1 MKLRLVVEVPLPLV
15 EGEERGDFFPKLDR
29 DTMDIERTF
38 PNTAVVMQSE
48 YVPEVEDTAAI
59 FRKFLRFKLESGMPR
74 GFTRSEYY
82 EKGDEDAPFFSEAFL
97 YPLLGKDDAR
107 TVLAY
112 LHSLMTTCGLDPQRL
127 EREVNAE
134 LAAEKQAEEKRI
146 ERVAKLKKFKAE
158 FIKAQGWKSVD
169 TFTGL
174 EGWQD
179 IELRK
184 AMKDAGL

>member
-1 MKLRLVVEVPLPLV
+1 MKLRLVVEVPLPLA
-15 EGEERGDFFPKLDR
+15 EGEDRGDFFPQLDR

-59 FRKFLRFKLESGMPR
+59 FRKFLRFKLGNLAPR
-74 GFTRSEYY
+74 GFKSSEYY

-127 EREVNAE
+127 SREVNAE
-134 LAAEKQAEEKRI
+134 MAAEKQAAEQRLVLI
-146 ERVAKLKKFKAE
+146 AKIKKFKAE
-158 FIKAQGWKSVD
+158 FIKAKGWKSVN

-174 EGWQD
+174 TDEQN